1 LTSFLKKIVFWSYGR
16 STWQYDVLCA
26 LILAFIFLTPKSWFA
41 GEPAPPLRHQIP
53 TTAATKTLLLTWP
66 AGQPAASPDT
76 AELER
81 RARQATGRN
90 DARVVGGAQPV
101 RDASGTVVAYRV
113 DIE

>member
-1 LTSFLKKIVFWSYGR
+1 VTGLLKKLLFWSYGR

-41 GEPAPPLRHQIP
+41 GEPAPPLGHQNP
-53 TTAATKTLLLTWP
+53 SAAATKTLLLAWP
-66 AGQPAASPDT
+66 AQAPAAPPDT

-81 RARQATGRN
+81 RARLATGRQ
-90 DARVVGGAQPV
+90 DARLVGGVEPV
-101 RDASGTVVAYRV
+101 RDATGTVVAYRV